1 MKSVQWRLGAVVWLA
16 VLALV
21 MGWSWIGA
29 HDPGVWLMEV
39 LPVFIVVPL
48 LGFTLQRFALTP
60 LLYWLIAVHAIV
72 LMVGGHYTYAKVPL
86 GFWLQEGLD
95 LSRNHYDRIGH
106 FAQGFIP
113 AIAAREILL
122 RRSPLSVGRWLFFLV
137 CCVCLAVSAV
147 YEFIEWWAALALG
160 QSAEVFLATQGDP
173 FDTQADMFM
182 ALLGAVT
189 AQWMLARWHD
199 RQLAR
204 LA

>member
-1 MKSVQWRLGAVVWLA
+1 MSVQACEGRERKMKSVQWRLGAVVWLA

-60 LLYWLIAVHAIV
+60 LLYWLIAVHAII

-113 AIAAREILL
+113 AIAARAILL
-122 RRSPLSVGRWLFFLV
+122 RRSPLTVGRWLLDRKSTRLNSSHV
-137 CCVCLAVSAV
+137 KISYAVLCLKK
-147 YEFIEWWAALALG
+147 
-160 QSAEVFLATQGDP
+160 
-173 FDTQADMFM
+173 
-182 ALLGAVT
+182 
-189 AQWMLARWHD
+189 
-199 RQLAR
+199 
-204 LA
+204 

>member
-21 MGWSWIGA
+21 MGWSWRGA

>member
-1 MKSVQWRLGAVVWLA
+1 
-16 VLALV
+16 
-21 MGWSWIGA
+21 
-29 HDPGVWLMEV
+29 
-39 LPVFIVVPL
+39 
-48 LGFTLQRFALTP
+48 
-60 LLYWLIAVHAIV
+60 LIAVHAIV

-160 QSAEVFLATQGDP
+160 QSAVVFLGTQGDP
-173 FDTQADMFM
+173 IDTQSDMFM
-182 ALLGAVT
+182 ALRVSMTSQEML
-189 AQWMLARWHD
+189 AQWHD
-199 RQLAR
+199 P
-204 LA
+204 